1 MQVTR
6 GSGGPLATAMRGLAS
21 GDVPWGPGH
30 HERFRRRF
38 DHTMQVLAACEDL
51 PEEHNRVT
59 LDPALTDSDG
69 IPAPKL
75 TYRLSENSRRMLAH
89 GLERGREPRRAAGAA
104 ESLETPLLRAGGWQ
118 DRTST
123 RLNSSP

>member
-38 DHTMQVLAACEDL
+38 DHTMQVLADCADL
-51 PEEHNRVT
+51 PEERNRVT
-59 LDPALTDSDG
+59 PDPALTGSDG
-69 IPAPKL
+69 IPPP
-75 TYRLSENSRRMLAH
+75 TINYRLSAHSRQITAH
-89 GLERGREPRRAAGAA
+89 GLERGREAKRASGDRGIREHPPRRADGRH
-104 ESLETPLLRAGGWQ
+104 RAGR
-118 DRTST
+118 DPR
-123 RLNSSP
+123 